1 MYIHSYRSLHLRKE
15 ILRALV
21 QRRVEDITDK
31 FELIHPQLIS
41 NLSKFMQRP
50 SNKALEHVTN
60 VKEYKELVTAVLSTT
75 GRRSQMVMNYLKDVS
90 TILAIVLGKLLNMS
104 LMNYLKDV
112 SSMLAIVSAV
122 RTGKITQGSL
132 T

>member
-1 MYIHSYRSLHLRKE
+1 MYIHSYRSLCLRKE

-90 TILAIVLGKLLNMS
+90 T
-104 LMNYLKDV
+104 
-112 SSMLAIVSAV
+112 MLAIVPPA
-122 RTGKITQGSL
+122 RTGKITQYVIDELLKRCIVYAGYRICS
-132 T
+132 

>member
-1 MYIHSYRSLHLRKE
+1 MYIHSYRSLRLRKE

-90 TILAIVLGKLLNMS
+90 T
-104 LMNYLKDV
+104 
-112 SSMLAIVSAV
+112 MLAIVPAA
-122 RTGKITQGSL
+122 RTGKITQYVIHELLKRCIVYAGYRICS
-132 T
+132 